1 MIAAAAIFVS
11 EGLLGV
17 VAAAAAAAATSA
29 GTATAAGA
37 DYSAM
42 TSHLYLMP
50 RKNVWKNHLLMI
62 SLRALEDPQLY
73 WKKSCPY
80 Y

>member
-1 MIAAAAIFVS
+1 MIAAVAIFVS

-17 VAAAAAAAATSA
+17 VAAAAAAATSA
-29 GTATAAGA
+29 GTATAVGA

-50 RKNVWKNHLLMI
+50 RKND
-62 SLRALEDPQLY
+62 LE
-73 WKKSCPY
+73 
-80 Y
+80 

>member
-1 MIAAAAIFVS
+1 VIAAVAIFVS

-17 VAAAAAAAATSA
+17 VAAAAAAAAATSA
-29 GTATAAGA
+29 GTATAVGA

-50 RKNVWKNHLLMI
+50 RKND
-62 SLRALEDPQLY
+62 LE
-73 WKKSCPY
+73 
-80 Y
+80 